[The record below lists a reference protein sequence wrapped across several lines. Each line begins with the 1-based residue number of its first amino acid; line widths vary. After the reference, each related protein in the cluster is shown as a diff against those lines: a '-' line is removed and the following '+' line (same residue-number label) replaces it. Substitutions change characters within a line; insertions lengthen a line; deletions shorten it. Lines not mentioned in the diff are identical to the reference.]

1 MALHDGA
8 AEVLDVPLGLTK
20 VVVVM
25 DVLVTV
31 VAVVVDAVVVDLVTV
46 VDVSVDVD
54 DVVVVVVV
62 VDFRSASIASNVS

>member
-1 MALHDGA
+1 MKYFPFLESGYESRMALHDSA
-8 AEVLDVPLGLTK
+8 AEFLALPFGTLL

-46 VDVSVDVD
+46 VDVSVDVELT
-54 DVVVVVVV
+54 
-62 VDFRSASIASNVS
+62 